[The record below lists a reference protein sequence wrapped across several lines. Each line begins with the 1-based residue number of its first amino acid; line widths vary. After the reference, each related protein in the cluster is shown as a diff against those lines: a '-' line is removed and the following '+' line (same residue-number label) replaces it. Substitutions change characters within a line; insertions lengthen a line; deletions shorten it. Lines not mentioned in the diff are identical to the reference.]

1 VLAPQARLRLPHRD
15 AFIGMDSDQNSDFRW
30 NAVLYLRSANNRLS
44 GRICL
49 GSELMKQDETK

>member
-1 VLAPQARLRLPHRD
+1 
-15 AFIGMDSDQNSDFRW
+15 MDSDQNSDFRW